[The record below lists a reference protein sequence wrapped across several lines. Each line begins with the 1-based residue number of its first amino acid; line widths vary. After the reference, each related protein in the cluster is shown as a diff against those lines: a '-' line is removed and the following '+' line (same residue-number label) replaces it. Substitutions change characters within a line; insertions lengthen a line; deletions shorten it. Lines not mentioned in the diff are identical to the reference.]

1 MTALPY
7 ATDAGWSERAALGL
21 IVLQVDETIEQEFPA
36 LVDGAGA
43 RVYHARIPSGDDLT
57 AETIA
62 RMAHDLPA
70 AVRLLPPAVDFAAV
84 GYACTSGAAV
94 LGEDRV
100 AALIGEARPGVPV
113 TTPLTALRAA
123 CAALGVRR
131 LGLLSPYIAEVSDAL
146 RRRLEDAGIAVAAFA
161 SFDQREERVV
171 ARIAPASVLDAAL
184 AVGAEAESDAI
195 FVSCT
200 NLRVAGVVAEAEARL
215 GKPLLFSN
223 QVLAW
228 HMLRLGGVDDP
239 LPGRGALFAR
249 PLG

>member
-21 IVLQVDETIEQEFPA
+21 IVLQVDETVEQEFPA
-36 LVDGAGA
+36 LVADTPT
-43 RVYHARIPSGDDLT
+43 RLYHARIPSGDDLT

-70 AVRLLPPAVDFAAV
+70 AVRLLPPAVDFACL

-94 LGEDRV
+94 LGEERV
-100 AALIGEARPGVPV
+100 TALVGEVHPGVPV

-131 LGLLSPYIAEVSDAL
+131 LALLSPYIAEVSDAL
-146 RRRLEDAGIAVAAFA
+146 LGRLEDAGIVIAGFG

-171 ARIAPASVLDAAL
+171 ARIAPASVLGAAIE
-184 AVGAEAESDAI
+184 VGAGADCDAV

-200 NLRVAGVVAEAEARL
+200 NLRVAGIVAAAEARL

-228 HMLRLGGVDDP
+228 HMLRLAGIADP
-239 LPGRGALFAR
+239 LTGRGALFAR